1 MKARDVM
8 VTPVMTVSPS
18 MSIDELEGVLTAEG
32 ISALPVQSDSGNV
45 IGIVS
50 KTDILKA
57 AGLQKAGKFSEIF
70 GAVPV
75 VSDIMSYE
83 VAHVAPD
90 VPVTSVA
97 EMMID
102 QHIHHVL
109 VIDER
114 KIVGI
119 ISSFDLLDLVR

>member
-1 MKARDVM
+1 MKAKDVM

-32 ISALPVQSDSGNV
+32 IGALPVQSASGKI

-57 AGLQKAGKFSEIF
+57 AGLQKSGKFSEIF
-70 GAVPV
+70 ASVPV
-75 VSDIMSYE
+75 VSDIMNYE
-83 VAHVAPD
+83 VAHVASD
-90 VPVTSVA
+90 ASVRAVA
-97 EMMID
+97 EIMID

-109 VIDER
+109 VMDNRE
-114 KIVGI
+114 IVGI

>member
-1 MKARDVM
+1 MKAKDVM
-8 VTPVMTVSPS
+8 VTPVMTVSPA
-18 MSIDELEGVLTAEG
+18 MSIDELEGLLTAEG
-32 ISALPVQSDSGNV
+32 ISALPVESDSGNI

-57 AGLQKAGKFSEIF
+57 AGQQKSGKFSEIF
-70 GAVPV
+70 AAVPV
-75 VSDIMSYE
+75 VSDIMNYE
-83 VAHVAPD
+83 VAHVSSD
-90 VPVTSVA
+90 DSVRSVA

-114 KIVGI
+114 KIIGI
-119 ISSFDLLDLVR
+119 ISSLDLLDLVR

>member
-1 MKARDVM
+1 MKAKDVM

-32 ISALPVQSDSGNV
+32 IGALPVQSESGNI
-45 IGIVS
+45 IGFVG

-57 AGLQKAGKFSEIF
+57 AGLQKSGKFSEIF
-70 GAVPV
+70 AAVPI
-75 VSDIMSYE
+75 VSDIMSHE
-83 VAHVAPD
+83 VAQVSPD
-90 VPVTSVA
+90 ASVRSVA
-97 EMMID
+97 AMMID
-102 QHIHHVL
+102 QHVHHVL

-119 ISSFDLLDLVR
+119 ISTFDLLDLVR